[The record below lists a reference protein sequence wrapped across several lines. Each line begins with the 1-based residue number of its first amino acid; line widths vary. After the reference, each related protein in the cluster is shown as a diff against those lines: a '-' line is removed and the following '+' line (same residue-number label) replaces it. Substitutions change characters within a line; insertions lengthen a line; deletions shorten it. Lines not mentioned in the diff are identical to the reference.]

1 MPRYGRYKFRPPLSP
16 VPKQSKGHGYH
27 PHTLFGGKGQ
37 KQHEYLYWEFHERG
51 GRVAVRMGNWKGVKL
66 NFGKNPQAPM
76 QLFNLENDVHE
87 DCDVSEQHPD
97 IVEQMEIFIKQAH
110 VKSDLFPYPFE
121 K

>member
-1 MPRYGRYKFRPPLSP
+1 MKEADALLYEWEI
-16 VPKQSKGHGYH
+16 
-27 PHTLFGGKGQ
+27 GKD
-37 KQHEYLYWEFHERG
+37 
-51 GRVAVRMGNWKGVKL
+51 
-66 NFGKNPQAPM
+66 FGKNPQAPM

>member
-1 MPRYGRYKFRPPLSP
+1 
-16 VPKQSKGHGYH
+16 
-27 PHTLFGGKGQ
+27 
-37 KQHEYLYWEFHERG
+37 
-51 GRVAVRMGNWKGVKL
+51 

>member
-1 MPRYGRYKFRPPLSP
+1 
-16 VPKQSKGHGYH
+16 
-27 PHTLFGGKGQ
+27 
-37 KQHEYLYWEFHERG
+37 
-51 GRVAVRMGNWKGVKL
+51 
-66 NFGKNPQAPM
+66 M

-87 DCDVSEQHPD
+87 DCDVSEQHPA